1 MTLNSD
7 VTAPVT
13 GALPGLDEDPDDSS
27 YGWAMFLAFISAVL
41 AITFTVCVLAMVGSW
56 WMLGVAFAVDVG
68 ITALVMKV
76 VRGALNSSDAYPD
89 LERIAASD
97 RAEVPALRGWRREL
111 FGDKALALKHGKL
124 ALAIERNKV
133 ATVER

>member
-7 VTAPVT
+7 VAAPVT
-13 GALPGLDEDPDDSS
+13 GALPGSDEDPDDSS

-89 LERIAASD
+89 LERIESASKAALA
-97 RAEVPALRGWRREL
+97 REVVDLTPRRE
-111 FGDKALALKHGKL
+111 FKARRASLAAPH
-124 ALAIERNKV
+124 
-133 ATVER
+133 

>member
-89 LERIAASD
+89 LERIESASKAALA
-97 RAEVPALRGWRREL
+97 REVVDLTPRRE
-111 FGDKALALKHGKL
+111 FKARRASLAAPH
-124 ALAIERNKV
+124 
-133 ATVER
+133 